1 MFEKVRLAMC
11 NRLRKTW
18 LFRSMMHCAMRL
30 LARLRARY
38 YRQFCFFLYEFE
50 LEGGSLLK
58 LCHKRMIGRTHRRM
72 RQAVL
77 RTVVCGSIFL
87 ASSALSGSAFAD
99 PTHEIANHHAQIDR
113 LMTPGPGQKAGELQR
128 KEILLAALNRE
139 KVDKNS
145 ARLAIQSM
153 AEIFDFRLSRAGD
166 RYVYE
171 LGNGRKI
178 AMLRYERNKRIY
190 EARLNA
196 DNQYEARLLD
206 IAEDSPAMAR
216 STAPDAFDDDGE
228 IDVER
233 QAIVAAPQPPAPN
246 APRAALD
253 DALAARPSP
262 DSAFP
267 DTLPLPDATDNPSFD
282 DDEFDAPSVADAAKD
297 DTDSST
303 ANDEAVDD
311 DTRSGNALRALSGS
325 KMNLP
330 LDDAPEHEVKTI
342 PNDDRGN
349 DNAQIPNSP
358 DRNQT
363 TPEQNDNTQSI
374 QLKCK
379 SDDKTQSVI
388 SALMLAI
395 GLLTFVIGFITV
407 ILPAI
412 RMRRRVRQMGL
423 EIVDRIWISRH
434 QQLVHVRWNDRDFVI
449 IVMPDKVQCLV
460 ASDKANDLFDFLRAK
475 SYWNGMADQPISD
488 RQLTS
493 LLAAFKNKS
502 KTPPCEPDMTVQVPP
517 NTHDSTAQGFEAL
530 STPSANASQDETVQ
544 GLDDD
549 IVEYFD
555 EESELF
561 DDAPT
566 NGTGNGDKS
575 NDHNG

>member
-1 MFEKVRLAMC
+1 
-11 NRLRKTW
+11 
-18 LFRSMMHCAMRL
+18 MRAFGAFACSIISAFL
-30 LARLRARY
+30 
-38 YRQFCFFLYEFE
+38 FFLYEFE
-50 LEGGSLLK
+50 SEGGSVLK
-58 LCHKRMIGRTHRRM
+58 LCHKRMIGQTHRRLQ
-72 RQAVL
+72 QAIL
-77 RTVVCGSIFL
+77 RTVMCGSIFL

-99 PTHEIANHHAQIDR
+99 PTPEIANHHAQIDR
-113 LMTPGPGQKAGELQR
+113 LMTPGPKQKAGQLQR

-196 DNQYEARLLD
+196 DNKYEARLID
-206 IAEDSPAMAR
+206 IAEDSHAMAR

-246 APRAALD
+246 APRAAHD

-267 DTLPLPDATDNPSFD
+267 DALPLPDTTDNPSFD
-282 DDEFDAPSVADAAKD
+282 DDEFDAPSVADAAQD

-303 ANDEAVDD
+303 ANGEAGDD
-311 DTRSGNALRALSGS
+311 DAKSGNALRALSGS

-330 LDDAPEHEVKTI
+330 LDDAPEHEAKTI
-342 PNDDRGN
+342 PNDDHGN
-349 DNAQIPNSP
+349 DNAQIPTSP
-358 DRNQT
+358 DRSQT

-434 QQLVHVRWNDRDFVI
+434 QQLVHVRWNDREFVI

-460 ASDKANDLFDFLRAK
+460 SSDKANDLFDFLRAK
-475 SYWNGMADQPISD
+475 SYWNGMADQPLSD

-502 KTPPCEPDMTVQVPP
+502 KTTPCEPDMTVQVSP
-517 NTHDSTAQGFEAL
+517 NTHDVTAHGFEAI

-544 GLDDD
+544 GLDADD
-549 IVEYFD
+549 IVYID
-555 EESELF
+555 EESDLF
-561 DDAPT
+561 DDAPK
-566 NGTGNGDKS
+566 NGTGDGDKS
-575 NDHNG
+575 KDQNG

>member
-1 MFEKVRLAMC
+1 
-11 NRLRKTW
+11 
-18 LFRSMMHCAMRL
+18 MRAFGAFACSIISAFL
-30 LARLRARY
+30 
-38 YRQFCFFLYEFE
+38 FFLYEFE
-50 LEGGSLLK
+50 SEGGSVLK
-58 LCHKRMIGRTHRRM
+58 LCHKRMIGQTHRRLQ
-72 RQAVL
+72 QAIL
-77 RTVVCGSIFL
+77 RTVMCGSIFL

-99 PTHEIANHHAQIDR
+99 PTPEIANHHAQIDR
-113 LMTPGPGQKAGELQR
+113 LMTPGPKQKAGQLQR

-196 DNQYEARLLD
+196 DNKYEARLID
-206 IAEDSPAMAR
+206 IAEDSHTMAR

-233 QAIVAAPQPPAPN
+233 QAIVAAPQPPVPN
-246 APRAALD
+246 APRAAHD

-267 DTLPLPDATDNPSFD
+267 DALPLPDATDNPSFD
-282 DDEFDAPSVADAAKD
+282 DDEFDAPSVADAAQD

-303 ANDEAVDD
+303 ANDEAGDD
-311 DTRSGNALRALSGS
+311 DAKSGNALRALSGS

-330 LDDAPEHEVKTI
+330 IDDAPEHEAKTI
-342 PNDDRGN
+342 PNDDHGN
-349 DNAQIPNSP
+349 DNAQIPTSP
-358 DRNQT
+358 DRSQT

-395 GLLTFVIGFITV
+395 GLLTFVICFITV

-434 QQLVHVRWNDRDFVI
+434 QQLVHVRWNDREFVI

-475 SYWNGMADQPISD
+475 SYWNGMADQPLSD

-502 KTPPCEPDMTVQVPP
+502 KTTPCEPDMTVQVSP
-517 NTHDSTAQGFEAL
+517 NTHDVTAHGFEAI

-544 GLDDD
+544 GLDADD
-549 IVEYFD
+549 IVYID
-555 EESELF
+555 EESDLF
-561 DDAPT
+561 DDAPK
-566 NGTGNGDKS
+566 NGTGDGDKS
-575 NDHNG
+575 KDQNG

>member
-1 MFEKVRLAMC
+1 
-11 NRLRKTW
+11 
-18 LFRSMMHCAMRL
+18 MRAFGAFACSIISAFL
-30 LARLRARY
+30 
-38 YRQFCFFLYEFE
+38 FFLYEFE
-50 LEGGSLLK
+50 SEGGSVLK
-58 LCHKRMIGRTHRRM
+58 LCHKRMIGQTHRRLQ
-72 RQAVL
+72 QAIL
-77 RTVVCGSIFL
+77 RTVMCGSIFL

-99 PTHEIANHHAQIDR
+99 PTPEIANHHAQIDR
-113 LMTPGPGQKAGELQR
+113 LMTPGPKQKAGQLQR

-196 DNQYEARLLD
+196 DNKYEARLID
-206 IAEDSPAMAR
+206 IAEDSHTMAR

-246 APRAALD
+246 APRAAHD

-267 DTLPLPDATDNPSFD
+267 DALPLPDATDNPSFD
-282 DDEFDAPSVADAAKD
+282 DDEFDAPSVADAAQD

-303 ANDEAVDD
+303 ANDEAGDD
-311 DTRSGNALRALSGS
+311 DAKSGNALRALSGS

-330 LDDAPEHEVKTI
+330 IDDAPEHEAKTI
-342 PNDDRGN
+342 PNDDHGN
-349 DNAQIPNSP
+349 DNAQIPTSP
-358 DRNQT
+358 DRSQT

-434 QQLVHVRWNDRDFVI
+434 QQLVHVRWNDREFVI

-475 SYWNGMADQPISD
+475 SYWNGMADQPLSD

-493 LLAAFKNKS
+493 LLTAFKNKS
-502 KTPPCEPDMTVQVPP
+502 KTTPCEPDMTVQVSP
-517 NTHDSTAQGFEAL
+517 NKHDVTAQGFEAI

-549 IVEYFD
+549 YIDEYFD
-555 EESELF
+555 EESDLF
-561 DDAPT
+561 DNAPK
-566 NGTGNGDKS
+566 NGTGDGDKS
-575 NDHNG
+575 KDQNG

>member
-1 MFEKVRLAMC
+1 M
-11 NRLRKTW
+11 
-18 LFRSMMHCAMRL
+18 
-30 LARLRARY
+30 
-38 YRQFCFFLYEFE
+38 FFLYEFE
-50 LEGGSLLK
+50 SEGGSVLK
-58 LCHKRMIGRTHRRM
+58 LCHKRMIGQTHRRLQ
-72 RQAVL
+72 QAIL
-77 RTVVCGSIFL
+77 RTVMCGSIFL

-99 PTHEIANHHAQIDR
+99 PTPEIANHHAQIDR
-113 LMTPGPGQKAGELQR
+113 LMTPGPKQKAGQLQR

-196 DNQYEARLLD
+196 DNKYEARLID
-206 IAEDSPAMAR
+206 IAEDSHAMAR

-246 APRAALD
+246 APRAAHD

-267 DTLPLPDATDNPSFD
+267 DALPLPDVTDNPSFD
-282 DDEFDAPSVADAAKD
+282 DDEFDAPSVADAAQD

-303 ANDEAVDD
+303 ANGEAGDD
-311 DTRSGNALRALSGS
+311 DAKSGNALRALSGS

-330 LDDAPEHEVKTI
+330 LDDAPEHEAKTI
-342 PNDDRGN
+342 PNDDHGN
-349 DNAQIPNSP
+349 DNAQIPTSP
-358 DRNQT
+358 DRSQT

-434 QQLVHVRWNDRDFVI
+434 QQLVHVRWNDREFVI

-460 ASDKANDLFDFLRAK
+460 SSDKANDLFDFLRAK
-475 SYWNGMADQPISD
+475 SYWNGMADQPLSD

-502 KTPPCEPDMTVQVPP
+502 KATPCEPDMTVQVSP
-517 NTHDSTAQGFEAL
+517 NTHDVTAHGFEAI

-544 GLDDD
+544 GLDADD
-549 IVEYFD
+549 IVYID
-555 EESELF
+555 EESDLF
-561 DDAPT
+561 DDAPK
-566 NGTGNGDKS
+566 NGTGDGDKS
-575 NDHNG
+575 KDQNG

>member
-1 MFEKVRLAMC
+1 
-11 NRLRKTW
+11 
-18 LFRSMMHCAMRL
+18 
-30 LARLRARY
+30 
-38 YRQFCFFLYEFE
+38 
-50 LEGGSLLK
+50 
-58 LCHKRMIGRTHRRM
+58 M

-139 KVDKNS
+139 IVDKNS

-196 DNQYEARLLD
+196 DNKYEARLLD

-517 NTHDSTAQGFEAL
+517 NTHDITAQGFDAL